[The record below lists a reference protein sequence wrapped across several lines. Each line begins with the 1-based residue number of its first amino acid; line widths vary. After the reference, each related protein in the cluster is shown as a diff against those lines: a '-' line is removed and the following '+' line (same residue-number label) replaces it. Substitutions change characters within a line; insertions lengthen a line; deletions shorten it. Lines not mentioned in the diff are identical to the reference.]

1 MVTHRN
7 ILIKYL
13 VFCIDIC
20 AMNKRDAA
28 QILYREG
35 YSQADIAEMMKV
47 STNTVSK
54 WSTDGRWKEKKV
66 SEELLADNSVQRI
79 IKLIDYQTRAL
90 ERRVD
95 SWLKEDEDSTK
106 LIERGDIDALQ
117 KLYTTIRQ
125 DAKKFSDY
133 VHVIKELLTFVQH
146 RDLELAQRL
155 TEPADEFINEKRKVL

>member
-1 MVTHRN
+1 
-7 ILIKYL
+7 
-13 VFCIDIC
+13 
-20 AMNKRDAA
+20 MNKKDAA

-47 STNTVSK
+47 SNNTVSK
-54 WSTDGRWKEKKV
+54 WATDGRWKEKKV
-66 SEELLADNSVQRI
+66 SEELLQDNSVQRI

-95 SWLKEDEDSTK
+95 TWLKEDQESTK

-146 RDLELAQRL
+146 KDLELAQRL